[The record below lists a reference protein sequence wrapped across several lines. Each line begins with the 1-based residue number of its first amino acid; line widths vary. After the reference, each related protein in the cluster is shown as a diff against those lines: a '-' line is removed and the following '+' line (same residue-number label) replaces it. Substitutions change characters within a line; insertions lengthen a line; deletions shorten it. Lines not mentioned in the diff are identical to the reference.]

1 MRGNISLETV
11 ENALGFSLNEEQK
24 KGAECDRGDSTIIS
38 EKREK
43 NSLTFHVTAD
53 TSQCRQELDSLEQVI
68 DRIMGKVERLQALC
82 GGLTDVVPKEE

>member
-1 MRGNISLETV
+1 MKKNIQD
-11 ENALGFSLNEEQK
+11 A
-24 KGAECDRGDSTIIS
+24 
-38 EKREK
+38 
-43 NSLTFHVTAD
+43 LTFHLTAD